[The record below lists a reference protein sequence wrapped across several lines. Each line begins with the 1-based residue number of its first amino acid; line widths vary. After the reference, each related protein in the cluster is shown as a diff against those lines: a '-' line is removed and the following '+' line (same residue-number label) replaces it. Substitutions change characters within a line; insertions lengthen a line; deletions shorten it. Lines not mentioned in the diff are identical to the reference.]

1 MWLMTDTWMIFNS
14 PVFLHVVVLN
24 LRQIYLIFPS
34 VIDEMA
40 SQWAFTRVI
49 ESTQNDLHKIHILVD
64 VDVEPQLAG
73 AANSDV
79 KLVQLRSYLLLA
91 YSLKPHF
98 LGFSQYHG

>member
-1 MWLMTDTWMIFNS
+1 MWLLTDTWMLFNS
-14 PVFLHVVVLN
+14 RILFRVVVLN
-24 LRQIYLIFPS
+24 LWRIYLIFHS
-34 VIDEMA
+34 VTDEMA

-49 ESTQNDLHKIHILVD
+49 ESTQNDLHKIHIQVV
-64 VDVEPQLAG
+64 VDVEPPLAG
-73 AANSDV
+73 ATNSDV